1 MNLELLLRL
10 DYPLTRLI
18 IGLLGVYAFVGIN
31 ALVLVWVERKVAG
44 HVQLR
49 PGPLHV
55 GPHGLLQTVLD
66 AVKLMA
72 SSSSPRRAATRS
84 CSGPRRYWPSRR

>member
-18 IGLLGVYAFVGIN
+18 IGLLGVYAFIGIN

-44 HVQLR
+44 HGEQALV
-49 PGPLHV
+49 
-55 GPHGLLQTVLD
+55 
-66 AVKLMA
+66 
-72 SSSSPRRAATRS
+72 
-84 CSGPRRYWPSRR
+84 SRE